1 MDNGFLVVLHTVF
14 VLGSI
19 GQEIDTAVE
28 LKAPKIVSMYIRS
41 NVVYRYA
48 STRVTSTVVNDD
60 FLPRETAFDVSLP
73 EDAFISNFTL
83 EIDGIEYVGVVKEKE
98 EAKRQYDRAKKRG
111 QTAGHIGTRPRD
123 TNRFRVNINVAAQS
137 EVSFIL
143 TYDEL
148 LRRRK
153 GVYEHTIY
161 INPRQ
166 IVDQL
171 VVEVFIFES
180 RDITILKVP
189 PLRNDILNEIDASA
203 RNEFAVIRRPSPR
216 SANIR
221 YSPSPEQQMRSS
233 EEGVN
238 GLFVVEYDVTRSLDA
253 GDIYLVNGYFVHFF
267 APTGIDPLRKRIL
280 FILDTSGSMSWG
292 GKMEQL
298 KDAMRNILDDLNE
311 EDLFNIVVFDSSV
324 SSWSNYMKK
333 ATKRNK
339 ELAKDMVDNLEAL
352 GGTDINAALMKGL
365 DILQNTNEIDAVL
378 TAPLIVFLT
387 DGEPTYGETNTRQIL
402 KNVEQKNRQRIQIFS
417 LAFGDD
423 ADYEFIKYISTRS
436 TSFARKIYADSDAAL
451 QLTGFY
457 AEISTVLL
465 SNVSFSYL
473 KNSVNESTLT
483 RSSFPSF
490 FDGSELVVS
499 GRVHDNS
506 IHDITLNIAGR
517 SQGGIIEL
525 SSSNSIVDI
534 DFNEINDDEISID
547 FETIIERMWAYLTI
561 KQRLDE
567 RLKTENK
574 IVKNFLKEEAIRLA
588 IKYNFVTPVTSMVVT
603 KPETKG
609 NASNFDIQ
617 EDDGYAVEK
626 EASGAPMTVYS
637 SSIYK
642 GPQGLKGSTGTKSVR
657 SAPGYADSDP
667 HFIVNVKGLEHAV
680 CFDVMGRPGDV
691 YQLIKDKYSGLL
703 VNARI
708 VANKPDIT
716 NTSNSSNET
725 VPDQDDEDLKTFLG
739 EIIIRRHS
747 LHAVISAQKIRING
761 DTIPWQKGTSIDE
774 GKAKFVIDKENTMLA
789 VMFKDRIAVL
799 IMRHLRSRELLRK
812 GKVNYLGFYIVEDK
826 GLSYH
831 THGLLGQFLHRNITL
846 KKQKTRNG
854 KTLGRLRVT
863 GNIAKA
869 RKVMASLGHR
879 INLATNNTVTC
890 WMVQHAENGLI
901 DGKIEDYLLSRKQDT

>member
-1 MDNGFLVVLHTVF
+1 MDNGFLIVLHTVF

-48 STRVTSTVVNDD
+48 STTVTSTVVNDD

-73 EDAFISNFTL
+73 DDAFISNFTL
-83 EIDGIEYVGVVKEKE
+83 KIDGTEYAGVVKEKE
-98 EAKRQYDRAKKRG
+98 EAKRQYDRAKKAG

-123 TNRFRVNINVAAQS
+123 TNRFRVNIHVAAQS

-203 RNEFAVIRRPSPR
+203 RNEYASIKRPSPR
-216 SANIR
+216 TAIIR
-221 YSPSPEQQMRSS
+221 YSPSPEQQMRAS

-253 GDIYLVNGYFVHFF
+253 GDVYLVNGYFVHFF

-298 KDAMRNILDDLNE
+298 KGAMRNILDDLNE
-311 EDLFNIVVFDSSV
+311 DDLFNIVVFDSSV

-365 DILQNTNEIDAVL
+365 DILQNTNEVDAVL

-402 KNVEQKNRQRIQIFS
+402 KNVEHKNRQRIQIFS

-436 TSFARKIYADSDAAL
+436 ASFARKIYADSDATL
-451 QLTGFY
+451 QMTGFY
-457 AEISTVLL
+457 EEISTVLL

-473 KNSVNESTLT
+473 RNTVNESTLT
-483 RSSFPSF
+483 QSSFPSF

-499 GRVHDNS
+499 GRVHDNN
-506 IHDITLNIAGR
+506 INDIMLNIVGS

-525 SSSNSIVDI
+525 SSSNSVVDI
-534 DFNEINDDEISID
+534 DFNEIKENEIFID
-547 FETIIERMWAYLTI
+547 FENIIERMWAYLTI

-567 RLKTENK
+567 RLKTENN
-574 IVKNFLKEEAIRLA
+574 IVKNFLKDEALRLA

-603 KPETKG
+603 KPETRG
-609 NASNFDIQ
+609 NFDIQ
-617 EDDGYAVEK
+617 EDDGNVIGK
-626 EASGAPMTVYS
+626 EASGALTFSP
-637 SSIYK
+637 SSINK
-642 GPQGLKGSTGTKSVR
+642 GPQGVIGSTGKKSLR

-680 CFDVMGRPGDV
+680 CFDAMGKPGDV

-708 VANKPDIT
+708 VANKPDVT
-716 NTSNSSNET
+716 NTFNSSNDT
-725 VPDQDDEDLKTFLG
+725 FPKQDDDDDLKTFLG

-747 LHAVISAQKIRING
+747 LHAVISAQKIQING
-761 DTIPWQKGTSIDE
+761 DSIPWQKGTSIDE

-799 IMRHLRSRELLRK
+799 IMRHLRSRELLKK

-863 GNIAKA
+863 GNISKA